1 MTRKGDAVQLL
12 TIDLYA
18 EGYGYV
24 TEHRFHPQR
33 KWRFDVALPAEKLA
47 IEIDGG
53 TWIGGRHTSG
63 AGYEKDCEKLN
74 AAVIEGWRVLRFTS
88 GMVRDGRAMNAINK
102 AMHTYCAQDFHRCD
116 GGGKGEYDRYLAAR
130 PAGEG

>member
-1 MTRKGDAVQLL
+1 VATARLSTVDRKPRLLGMTRKGDAVQLL

-18 EGYGYV
+18 EGYEYV

-102 AMHTYCAQDFHRCD
+102 AMIEAWH
-116 GGGKGEYDRYLAAR
+116 GK
-130 PAGEG
+130 AGE

>member
-1 MTRKGDAVQLL
+1 VTRKGDAVQLL

-18 EGYGYV
+18 EGYEYV
-24 TEHRFHPQR
+24 TEHRFAPPR
-33 KWRFDVALPAEKLA
+33 KWRFDIAILDSRLA

-53 TWIGGRHTSG
+53 TWVGGRHTSG

-102 AMHTYCAQDFHRCD
+102 AMIEAWH
-116 GGGKGEYDRYLAAR
+116 GK
-130 PAGEG
+130 AGE